1 MSVMEMNDSDFN
13 KLSRAINRGDIPLA
27 RRLAGSTGLISPDDV
42 EAVID
47 QTMKRKQGQQ
57 RGLGRFHF

>member
-1 MSVMEMNDSDFN
+1 MPVMEMNDSDFS
-13 KLSRAINRGDIPLA
+13 KLNRAINTGDVPLA
-27 RRLAGSTGLISPDDV
+27 KKLAKSTGLIPVEEV

>member
-1 MSVMEMNDSDFN
+1 MSVTEVNDSDFN
-13 KLSRAINRGDIPLA
+13 KLSRAINMGDVPVAKRLA
-27 RRLAGSTGLISPDDV
+27 RSTGLISVEDV

>member
-1 MSVMEMNDSDFN
+1 MSVIEANDSAFN
-13 KLSRAINRGDIPLA
+13 ELSRAINRGDIPLA
-27 RRLAGSTGLISPDDV
+27 RRLARSTGLISPDDV

>member
-1 MSVMEMNDSDFN
+1 
-13 KLSRAINRGDIPLA
+13 LA
-27 RRLAGSTGLISPDDV
+27 RRLARSTGLISPDDV

>member
-1 MSVMEMNDSDFN
+1 MSVTEVSDLAFN
-13 KLSRAINRGDIPLA
+13 ELSRAINAGDVSLA
-27 RRLAGSTGLISPDDV
+27 RRLARSTGLISVEDV